1 MLTSASNPQQPTRPA
16 CPAALVARTSE
27 CNSKMML
34 WRWTPCGAAAGHS
47 GLMLRLRCTRLA
59 GCKKPM
65 IVTLEQHESSVGHV
79 SATSILKVRDRRSM
93 GRRGC
98 RTVSR
103 SAKCVES
110 PARRQQFQSDT
121 LGLRR
126 REPSNLDLHSD
137 HQSYQSKGC
146 SYQHFWYVNRRPT
159 SLFNNP
165 HIETRS
171 PAHERKAANRALAII
186 KQPRP

>member
-1 MLTSASNPQQPTRPA
+1 
-16 CPAALVARTSE
+16 
-27 CNSKMML
+27 ML

-79 SATSILKVRDRRSM
+79 SVTSILKVRDRRSM

-110 PARRQQFQSDT
+110 PARRQQFQADM

-146 SYQHFWYVNRRPT
+146 TSRVGTSTGPT
-159 SLFNNP
+159 SLFNP
-165 HIETRS
+165 HIETRLAGS
-171 PAHERKAANRALAII
+171 RKKGCEPGSGYHQAASTLKSLQCLVNWSFLKLLLFGCLIDSHRS
-186 KQPRP
+186 